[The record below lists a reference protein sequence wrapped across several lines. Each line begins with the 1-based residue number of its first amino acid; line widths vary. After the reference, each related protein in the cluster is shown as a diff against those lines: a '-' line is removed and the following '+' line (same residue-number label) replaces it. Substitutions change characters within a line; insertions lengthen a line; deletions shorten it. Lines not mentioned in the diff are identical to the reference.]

1 MTDAPVAPK
10 SFLLSPELAAYL
22 VGHGSPPDDVQAALI
37 DETRALGAV
46 SGMQIAP
53 EQGAFLTTLT
63 RIIGA
68 RSAVEVGTFTG
79 YSSLCI
85 ARGLAENGRL
95 LCCDVSEE
103 WTAVARRAWERAG
116 VADRIDLRIAP
127 GVETLR
133 ALPKTETIDLAFID
147 ADKPSYALYYE
158 EILTRLRPNGVL
170 LVDNVLWDGRVVQPD
185 ADDENTRA
193 IRAFN
198 DMVAADARVE
208 AVMLPIADGLTLCRK
223 K

>member
-10 SFLLSPELAAYL
+10 SFLLTPDLADYL
-22 VGHGSPPDDVQAALI
+22 VGHGSPPDGVQLALI
-37 DETRALGAV
+37 EETRGLGAV

-53 EQGAFLTTLT
+53 EQGAFLTILT
-63 RIIGA
+63 RIVGA
-68 RSAVEVGTFTG
+68 RFAVEVGTFTG

-85 ARGLAENGRL
+85 ARGLGENGRL
-95 LCCDVSEE
+95 VCCDVSEE
-103 WTAVARRAWERAG
+103 WTAIARRAWTRAG

-127 GVETLR
+127 GADTLR
-133 ALPKTETIDLAFID
+133 AMPAGETIDLAFID
-147 ADKPSYALYYE
+147 ADKPSYPVYYE

-170 LVDNVLWDGRVVQPD
+170 LVDNVLWDGRVVRPD
-185 ADDENTRA
+185 VDDENTRA

-198 DMVAADARVE
+198 DMVAADTRVE
-208 AVMLPIADGLTLCRK
+208 VVMLPIADGLTLCRK